1 MKTRMYEWQ
10 KQIQVIVD
18 QIGQCIKNHD
28 DEALTLHCLSGRL
41 GYSEFHT
48 TRKFKEISGMQ
59 FRDYLRRRKLA
70 FALKEVRDSDKSML
84 YSIVGKLDDHGGS
97 ECNSGSGQV
106 MAYIN
111 DPEGRLCD
119 WGIERTECYGVRLP
133 MDYKGGVPP
142 QMLMADV
149 PEAEYIVFEHGP
161 FDYEQEN
168 RSVEEQIEKAMAA
181 FDFTGTGY
189 CYDTAPGR
197 IIYMYFNPE
206 QFFKYIRPVRK

>member
-1 MKTRMYEWQ
+1 MYEWQ

-18 QIGQCIKNHD
+18 QIDQCIKNHD

-142 QMLMADV
+142 QMLMVDV

>member
-1 MKTRMYEWQ
+1 MYEWQ

-197 IIYMYFNPE
+197 IIYIYFNPE

>member
-1 MKTRMYEWQ
+1 M
-10 KQIQVIVD
+10 
-18 QIGQCIKNHD
+18 
-28 DEALTLHCLSGRL
+28 
-41 GYSEFHT
+41 
-48 TRKFKEISGMQ
+48 
-59 FRDYLRRRKLA
+59 
-70 FALKEVRDSDKSML
+70 
-84 YSIVGKLDDHGGS
+84 GKLDDHGGS

-133 MDYKGGVPP
+133 MDYKGGGPP